1 MHVAVVLHT
10 FTLRSIFPRCY
21 WLCDSNNRFTFVDI
35 GVDSVLFQKMLENT
49 FNTSDDRQ
57 VSVDGDLLSFIFVG
71 DEAFGLSSRMVRPY
85 RGKNLSQKKE
95 IFYYR
100 SSVKSPETIIKACC
114 TLHNFEK
121 ERHGVELETLNVI
134 RVDEGEAV
142 LIF

>member
-1 MHVAVVLHT
+1 MHLHNACGSGSTYFYSEKYFSKVLLAV
-10 FTLRSIFPRCY
+10 
-21 WLCDSNNRFTFVDI
+21 CDSNNRFTFVDI

-95 IFYYR
+95 IF
-100 SSVKSPETIIKACC
+100 IIDR
-114 TLHNFEK
+114 LS
-121 ERHGVELETLNVI
+121 
-134 RVDEGEAV
+134 RV
-142 LIF
+142 LKLS